1 MEFEI
6 AVNNPCNTG
15 NRVVFVDS
23 DKKEVEKI
31 EIMSEWSDAKLD
43 LPLVFTDQFSKEGGL
58 GSCGN
63 LTFELSENSENDVN
77 YTFIYLDKAN
87 SQLIVESDD
96 PKDAGTYTVALS
108 VSLAQYPD
116 AATHMEYIKVEILS
130 ANAGGGSIVAWILLP
145 IFVIIFFLLGGFLGI
160 VYQRRKDGWNVSPWK
175 DRVKTRSGSPHGDE
189 TRFDGV
195 DQAGRISPDL
205 GPNSADQQLS

>member
-1 MEFEI
+1 M
-6 AVNNPCNTG
+6 
-15 NRVVFVDS
+15 
-23 DKKEVEKI
+23 EKI
-31 EIMSEWSDAKLD
+31 EIMSEWSDKVLD

-77 YTFIYLDKAN
+77 YTFIYLDQAN

-108 VSLAQYPD
+108 VSLPQYPD

-175 DRVKTRSGSPHGDE
+175 DRVKTRSDSPHGDE

-205 GPNSADQQLS
+205 GPSSADQQLS